1 MDGIQRPAVLQFLG
15 AVDGLLVRGAFQ
27 HLVAVGIQKRGADG
41 VKGHHLGLGQLREED
56 GPVFAQ
62 HTCQQAD
69 LPRFLGTDE
78 ITSHIGGGGQRLEFG
93 EPCQKTGGQRAVGKG
108 YVGEPGRFH
117 REVVRITKDHVLHD
131 ALGGTHDVHRVRGLI
146 RGYAEVFLRRERR
159 QQVKEALGMEDVVLE
174 KGLHA
179 VNVLLGADVL
189 MGGEIS
195 HDVEAASVT
204 EHLLKDRRREIHGIG
219 DVIFRYIH
227 TLCGAKI
234 PGQFRQSVFVVIH
247 HHQRR
252 GLEWQQCLDEAG
264 ADGAGPAD
272 DEHRLSC
279 DFFAEGVPVGL
290 DVGAEH
296 GHRAF
301 GDVLTDKLV

>member
-1 MDGIQRPAVLQFLG
+1 
-15 AVDGLLVRGAFQ
+15 
-27 HLVAVGIQKRGADG
+27 
-41 VKGHHLGLGQLREED
+41 
-56 GPVFAQ
+56 
-62 HTCQQAD
+62 
-69 LPRFLGTDE
+69 
-78 ITSHIGGGGQRLEFG
+78 
-93 EPCQKTGGQRAVGKG
+93 
-108 YVGEPGRFH
+108 
-117 REVVRITKDHVLHD
+117 
-131 ALGGTHDVHRVRGLI
+131 
-146 RGYAEVFLRRERR
+146 
-159 QQVKEALGMEDVVLE
+159 MEDVVLE
-174 KGLHA
+174 QGFHT

-264 ADGAGPAD
+264 APMTSTDFPAIFLLRAS
-272 DEHRLSC
+272 RLASMSALNM
-279 DFFAEGVPVGL
+279 DIG
-290 DVGAEH
+290 
-296 GHRAF
+296 R
-301 GDVLTDKLV
+301 LVTY